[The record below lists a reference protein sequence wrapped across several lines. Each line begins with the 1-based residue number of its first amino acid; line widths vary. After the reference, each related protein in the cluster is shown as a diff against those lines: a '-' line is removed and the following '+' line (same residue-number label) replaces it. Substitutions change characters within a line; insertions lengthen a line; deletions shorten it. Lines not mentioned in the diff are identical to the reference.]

1 MPRFRSALFSGL
13 SSSRIHI
20 HTAPLDTRCAELRT
34 PFARSPSPPSRRA
47 GAGPRCRKAPLGSRA
62 RTLQFPVS
70 AGRAAAVA
78 RRGGCRIP
86 LWPGSHGN
94 GRKPN
99 TSKIAPPSESPA
111 LCARI
116 PRGTERHRAR
126 RLLHPAEAT
135 WAGSEPKRPGRHTN
149 VPVKEAA
156 ASSARRLEVR
166 SEAKGTAHG
175 SPPWLRSCCPHPR
188 RTIGRAGPAACTH
201 LRRWRTLSLGWSAP
215 SQSVRRRKR
224 GPLKTST
231 LTPGTL
237 LRNLGVR
244 SGLDGG
250 NDPSR
255 FPVVPRGAR
264 GARGRGGPLLN

>member
-1 MPRFRSALFSGL
+1 MRPARHRKGNATFSVGLVQRSVFLAYPYPYRASGHPL
-13 SSSRIHI
+13 RRAPHAVRAIP
-20 HTAPLDTRCAELRT
+20 APLCW
-34 PFARSPSPPSRRA
+34 RRA
-47 GAGPRCRKAPLGSRA
+47 HGRGRFSPRWVPAAQL
-62 RTLQFPVS
+62 PVLVE
-70 AGRAAAVA
+70 AAAV
-78 RRGGCRIP
+78 P

-99 TSKIAPPSESPA
+99 TSKIAPPSESLAPG
-111 LCARI
+111 ARI
-116 PRGTERHRAR
+116 PRGTERHHAR
-126 RLLHPAEAT
+126 RLLHPAGAT

-149 VPVKEAA
+149 VPAKEAA

-166 SEAKGTAHG
+166 REAKVTAHG
-175 SPPWLRSCCPHPR
+175 SPPWLRSCWPHPS

-201 LRRWRTLSLGWSAP
+201 LRRWRTLSRGRSAP
-215 SQSVRRRKR
+215 SQSGRRRKR

-237 LRNLGVR
+237 LRNLAVR

-264 GARGRGGPLLN
+264 GARGRGGPF